1 MDALIV
7 IIGIVWGI
15 FSLTQ
20 KNQKKQKMQ
29 ANRHKDAPGSRP
41 TVEDAKRQAADQPAQ
56 PATAQRTAPAR
67 PSEWQRMLGGSVEAV
82 PGGDM
87 PKGEVPKRSAKAHAK
102 PAQPAAQQPRGEAQT
117 MLPPRPASIA
127 AMQTAMA
134 SAAEGEDP
142 CHEDMLAPQVA
153 SRRASSWDAADD
165 DALARDLL
173 RGVIF
178 AEILTRPAD
187 QRKLRMR

>member
-1 MDALIV
+1 
-7 IIGIVWGI
+7 
-15 FSLTQ
+15 
-20 KNQKKQKMQ
+20 
-29 ANRHKDAPGSRP
+29 
-41 TVEDAKRQAADQPAQ
+41 
-56 PATAQRTAPAR
+56 
-67 PSEWQRMLGGSVEAV
+67 
-82 PGGDM
+82 
-87 PKGEVPKRSAKAHAK
+87 
-102 PAQPAAQQPRGEAQT
+102 

-187 QRKLRMR
+187 RRKLRMR